1 MKPNMVRGLC
11 VLVSL
16 WLALV
21 TCYRLRKVKVKVNS
35 GLLGVALTVCAHA
48 RVFLFFGK
56 RWLSV
61 DSFSVLRTFGLS
73 IGPLVSVAFALDA
86 C

>member
-48 RVFLFFGK
+48 RVFLFFG
-56 RWLSV
+56 
-61 DSFSVLRTFGLS
+61 RT
-73 IGPLVSVAFALDA
+73 VALG
-86 C
+86 